1 MTRASNIFTLAL
13 LACAAACNKGSATS
27 DGAGASTASATSTA
41 TASAAQGATGNGCK
55 ADNDCKGNR
64 ICVNGACA
72 DPPASATAK
81 ATGTPTAAAA
91 TNNPANAG
99 TGVTEAKGGP
109 GPEDD
114 PNPVTKYRAR
124 LSGQDHLTSKGVKL
138 ATPSEVLQQ
147 DRANYHTFNKRDPED
162 ETDTL
167 FLDLT
172 HREKMNQYLAPLTTE
187 LISAIEKGTPLVEVS
202 VFHATNG
209 YRAEVL
215 LLSE

>member
-1 MTRASNIFTLAL
+1 MTRASTIFALAL
-13 LACAAACNKGSATS
+13 FACAAACNKGSVTS
-27 DGAGASTASATSTA
+27 DGAGASTASASA
-41 TASAAQGATGNGCK
+41 TASAAQAATSNGCK

-64 ICVNGACA
+64 ICVSGTCA

-81 ATGTPTAAAA
+81 ATGAPATAAA
-91 TNNPANAG
+91 TNPANAG
-99 TGVTEAKGGP
+99 TGVSEAKGGP

-138 ATPSEVLQQ
+138 TTPSEVLQQ

-167 FLDLT
+167 FLDMT